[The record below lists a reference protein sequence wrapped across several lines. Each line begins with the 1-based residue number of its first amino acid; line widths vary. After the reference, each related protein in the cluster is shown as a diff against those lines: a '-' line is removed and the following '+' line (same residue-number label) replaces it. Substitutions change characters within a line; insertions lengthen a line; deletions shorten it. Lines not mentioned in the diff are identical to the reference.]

1 MSYKNYGNV
10 TVGGPYGITDTS
22 YSIDTST
29 SANYNFGMNNMNN
42 ITLSGVGAIG
52 SITPSYTIAGSN
64 GAWGEYTN
72 TSASVKLGK
81 DGIEVTESA
90 DIKLG
95 NISLKNFIDRIEQRL
110 ALLNPNPKLEEE
122 WTELKELGDR
132 YRELEKQITEKMKT
146 WDILE
151 RED

>member
-10 TVGGPYGITDTS
+10 TVDHLDITGTS

-29 SANYNFGMNNMNN
+29 SANYNFGMNN

-52 SITPSYTIAGSN
+52 SITPSYSITGSN
-64 GAWGEYTN
+64 GAWGGYTN
-72 TSASVKLGK
+72 VSPSVKLDK